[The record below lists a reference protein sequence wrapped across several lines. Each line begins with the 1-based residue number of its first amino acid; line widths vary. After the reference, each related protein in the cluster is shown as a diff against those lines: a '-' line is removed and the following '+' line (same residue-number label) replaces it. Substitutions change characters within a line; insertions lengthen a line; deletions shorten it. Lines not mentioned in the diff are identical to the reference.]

1 MIDNRCANPELQFDV
16 DHMILEYSLYQAIRS
31 HFDLL
36 SLTAGPAPSV
46 NWNATVRKS
55 ITDALRVLSIF
66 DSFFRLFKSTHPSHR
81 PGPEFA
87 FNLDV
92 LEFLVL
98 VASRRCLYDRHYLA
112 DSMCEGLRRE
122 TTQHL
127 THRRRWL
134 TARERQARRQGKQ
147 AASSDADLS
156 WDVARDVES
165 QIYEAWDGVQV
176 ALNPESHAS
185 PSPSRLSRSM
195 DLDIVMPLL
204 AGQPQPLL
212 FDLIPRFM
220 LISAQVAAVLGQN
233 ANEKW
238 MDLVGQ
244 FMLQASLESLRIRLG
259 LAASTAHH
267 QPLPRLQDCFAWGY
281 LDLRDFSSLVPST
294 DADDTPTNDPVE
306 ELGPNYG
313 FINDLFC
320 ETSDAD
326 ADPST
331 EVAQWTQ
338 IRLKWMSEFTM
349 PAHASVVS
357 INCRLD
363 RLGKKYPLDK
373 FEEDVVSFLSGA
385 WEHACQDEAFGKPVL
400 VQIEEGHLRG
410 LGVDAAEFDE
420 FMIRV
425 GLKKDCRPVDVEVV
439 RQAVEMNVA
448 STAG

>member
-16 DHMILEYSLYQAIRS
+16 DHMILEYSLYQAIRT

-36 SLTAGPAPSV
+36 SLTTGPAPSV
-46 NWNATVRKS
+46 NWNATIRKS

-81 PGPEFA
+81 PGPEVA

-122 TTQHL
+122 TAQHL

-147 AASSDADLS
+147 AASSDAKADLP

-165 QIYEAWDGVQV
+165 QIYEAWDSVQA
-176 ALNPESHAS
+176 ALDPESHAP
-185 PSPSRLSRSM
+185 PSPSRLSRS
-195 DLDIVMPLL
+195 IMPPS
-204 AGQPQPLL
+204 AGQPHPLL

-233 ANEKW
+233 TNEKW

-244 FMLQASLESLRIRLG
+244 FMLQASIESLRIRLG
-259 LAASTAHH
+259 TAHH
-267 QPLPRLQDCFAWGY
+267 HPLPRLQECFAWGY
-281 LDLRDFSSLVPST
+281 LDLRDFSSLGPSS
-294 DADDTPTNDPVE
+294 DADDPVE

-320 ETSDAD
+320 VGETSDADAD

-349 PAHASVVS
+349 PAHASVLS

-385 WEHACQDEAFGKPVL
+385 WVHACQDEAFGKPVL

-439 RQAVEMNVA
+439 RQAVELNVA
-448 STAG
+448 STGG